1 MTLKGKTSCFTLSGM
16 RIVVIGTAFLYTND
30 GLLVVALQPRC
41 IASTASLLYQEA
53 VEVLQKYRVWLA
65 AYIY

>member
-1 MTLKGKTSCFTLSGM
+1 MTLKGKTSCFTLPE
-16 RIVVIGTAFLYTND
+16 RRLVVIGTAFLYTNE
-30 GLLVVALQPRC
+30 GLIVVALQPRC

-53 VEVLQKYRVWLA
+53 VEVLQKCRARLA